1 MVANRRSKLDVI
13 ADILRLK
20 GPRTAIMCGANL
32 SYAQIQEYLVVLRE
46 AGFLWESPSGKNGRH
61 AHTPTEKGRD
71 LLELLGMIE
80 NMQVEQQ
87 KVS

>member
-1 MVANRRSKLDVI
+1 MVANKRSKLDVI

-20 GPRTAIMCGANL
+20 GSRTAIMCGANL
-32 SYAQIQEYLVVLRE
+32 SYAETQEYLVVLRE
-46 AGFLWESPSGKNGRH
+46 AGFLGESPSGKNGRL
-61 AHTPTEKGRD
+61 AYTPTEKGRG

-80 NMQVEQQ
+80 NMRVEQQ